1 MKTTLVPLISSVN
14 LINQSKGDHCAQVEK
29 MRYVLII
36 LTLILTFSCKVKAQE
51 TDLKIVCNK
60 STKKD
65 PEHQDD
71 IILKTCEFKNH
82 LFKSTGIADYKGRY
96 SYNYELFQIDKKDTL
111 KVKNSDF
118 FNQKAIELEKLINE
132 KLKTEYESNSKIP
145 EISDCMKWID
155 FRHYKLNEFG
165 ISFTNKNQM
174 EFNIDYGIGS
184 ACFNVSSSSV
194 VMELTEIEQY
204 LK

>member
-1 MKTTLVPLISSVN
+1 M
-14 LINQSKGDHCAQVEK
+14 
-29 MRYVLII
+29 
-36 LTLILTFSCKVKAQE
+36 TFSYRVKAQE
-51 TDLKIVCNK
+51 TDMKIVCNE
-60 STKKD
+60 SYEKD
-65 PEHQDD
+65 SEYSEE

-96 SYNYELFQIDKKDTL
+96 SYKYELFQINEKDTL

-118 FNQKAIELEKLINE
+118 FNQRTIELEKLINE

-145 EISDCMKWID
+145 EISECIKWID
-155 FRHYKLNEFG
+155 FRYYKLNEFG
-165 ISFTNKNQM
+165 ISFTDKNQV

-184 ACFNVSSSSV
+184 ACFNVRFSSV
-194 VMELTEIEQY
+194 ILELSEIEKY

>member
-1 MKTTLVPLISSVN
+1 MKYL
-14 LINQSKGDHCAQVEK
+14 
-29 MRYVLII
+29 LII
-36 LTLILTFSCKVKAQE
+36 LTLILTFTCKVKAQE
-51 TDLKIVCNK
+51 TDLDVVCNE
-60 STKKD
+60 SNEKD
-65 PEHQDD
+65 AEYSED

-96 SYNYELFQIDKKDTL
+96 SYKYELFQIDKKDTI

-118 FNQKAIELEKLINE
+118 FNQRAIELEKLIND

-145 EISDCMKWID
+145 EISECMKWIN
-155 FRHYKLNEFG
+155 FRYYKLNEFG
-165 ISFTNKNQM
+165 ISFTDKNQM

-194 VMELTEIEQY
+194 VLELSEIEKY

>member
-1 MKTTLVPLISSVN
+1 
-14 LINQSKGDHCAQVEK
+14 

-36 LTLILTFSCKVKAQE
+36 LTLLLTFSCKVKAQE
-51 TDLKIVCNK
+51 MDLKIVCNE

-65 PEHQDD
+65 PEYQDD

-96 SYNYELFQIDKKDTL
+96 SYKYGLFQIDKKDTI

-118 FNQKAIELEKLINE
+118 FNQKAIGLEKLINE
-132 KLKTEYESNSKIP
+132 KLKTEYESNSKIS

-155 FRHYKLNEFG
+155 FRYYKLNEFG
-165 ISFTNKNQM
+165 ISFTDKNQM

-184 ACFNVSSSSV
+184 ACFNVSSNSV
-194 VMELTEIEQY
+194 LLELTEIEKY

>member
-1 MKTTLVPLISSVN
+1 MKY
-14 LINQSKGDHCAQVEK
+14 A
-29 MRYVLII
+29 LII

-51 TDLKIVCNK
+51 TDSKVVCNE
-60 STKKD
+60 SSEKD
-65 PEHQDD
+65 AEYSEDV
-71 IILKTCEFKNH
+71 ILKTCEFKNH

-96 SYNYELFQIDKKDTL
+96 SYKYELFQINKKDTL

-118 FNQKAIELEKLINE
+118 FNKKVIELEKLINE

-155 FRHYKLNEFG
+155 FRYYKLNEFG
-165 ISFTNKNQM
+165 ISFNDKKQI
-174 EFNIDYGIGS
+174 EFNINYRIGS

-194 VMELTEIEQY
+194 VLEISEIEKY